1 MCNCDDTELE
11 KTNEEYHGL
20 SCRCTAEQRMAR
32 HDHVQKLL
40 IQLIRTITPECTIIQ
55 FARVQSE
62 EELNAGAAQRPRR
75 LSDFRLEYPNGR
87 VYWIDVAI
95 VNPSAPCYLAKDSA
109 TKENVASSIEEVEKQ
124 RRYSM
129 FLPDDQV
136 DRFIP
141 FVVEAT
147 GNIGKKGTEFIE
159 EICKMR

>member
-1 MCNCDDTELE
+1 MSTCDDTELE

-20 SCRCTAEQRMAR
+20 SCRCTAEQRRAR

-62 EELNAGAAQRPRR
+62 EELNTGAPQRPRR

-95 VNPSAPCYLAKDSA
+95 VNLAKDSA
-109 TKENVASSIEEVEKQ
+109 TKENVASSTEEAEKQ

-129 FLPDDQV
+129 LLPDD
-136 DRFIP
+136 
-141 FVVEAT
+141 
-147 GNIGKKGTEFIE
+147 
-159 EICKMR
+159 